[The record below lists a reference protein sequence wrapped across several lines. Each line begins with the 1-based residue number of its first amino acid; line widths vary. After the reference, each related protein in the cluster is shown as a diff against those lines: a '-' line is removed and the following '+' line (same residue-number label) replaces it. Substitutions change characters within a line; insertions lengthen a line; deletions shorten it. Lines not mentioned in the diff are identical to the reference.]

1 MIEKN
6 FHALKERIKD
16 VLNEVAHIKEIKQ
29 EVGKEFMS
37 RNLPTRRAM
46 NVFMGIESLDTL
58 SNIEEDARFLYMKL
72 SRKPT
77 TLVVGMKAY

>member
-1 MIEKN
+1 M
-6 FHALKERIKD
+6 
-16 VLNEVAHIKEIKQ
+16 LNEVAHIKEIKQ

-58 SNIEEDARFLYMKL
+58 SNIEEDARFLYIFTFALNK
-72 SRKPT
+72 
-77 TLVVGMKAY
+77 VVNSELRIDVKILYTA